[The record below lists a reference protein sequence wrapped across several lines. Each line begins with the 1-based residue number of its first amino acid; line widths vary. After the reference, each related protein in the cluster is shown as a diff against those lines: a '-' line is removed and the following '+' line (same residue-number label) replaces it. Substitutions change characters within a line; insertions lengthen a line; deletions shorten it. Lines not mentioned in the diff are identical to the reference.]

1 MDIKEIINL
10 RYAMPDASLDK
21 LRQCLTEVSY
31 PKGFRVLESG
41 KVEKDIF
48 FIKKG
53 IVRAYTSVDGKD
65 ITFWV
70 GKEGATLVSMNSMKG
85 YVNDEPGY
93 ETMELMEDSVL
104 YVLERKKLKELFSED
119 LHIANWGRR
128 YAEME
133 LLATE
138 ERLISMLSAIASERY
153 KELLEKEPDLLQ
165 RLPLG
170 SIATYLGITQASLS
184 RIRAQIK

>member
-1 MDIKEIINL
+1 
-10 RYAMPDASLDK
+10 
-21 LRQCLTEVSY
+21 
-31 PKGFRVLESG
+31 
-41 KVEKDIF
+41 
-48 FIKKG
+48 
-53 IVRAYTSVDGKD
+53 
-65 ITFWV
+65 
-70 GKEGATLVSMNSMKG
+70 MKG

-104 YVLERKKLKELFSED
+104 YVLKKKKLKELFTED

-170 SIATYLGITQASLS
+170 NIATYLGITQASLS